1 MPRSVFGEDPEA
13 DKHRLLLSYFV
24 TIRLG
29 ALLGGGDHERD
40 PGIPAVGPVAV
51 AQGMIAR
58 VPRRHE
64 QRGGRPF
71 ARANKRY
78 EPASRFCEV

>member
-40 PGIPAVGPVAV
+40 AASGVTPLEV
-51 AQGMIAR
+51 ML
-58 VPRRHE
+58 
-64 QRGGRPF
+64 
-71 ARANKRY
+71 ANMRLY
-78 EPASRFCEV
+78 YRQAGSSF

>member
-13 DKHRLLLSYFV
+13 DKRRLLLSYFV

-51 AQGMIAR
+51 AQGMIAFYGTYTIR
-58 VPRRHE
+58 YRLRLMSFV
-64 QRGGRPF
+64 GG
-71 ARANKRY
+71 
-78 EPASRFCEV
+78 